1 MKQKV
6 CIVGDGLTGLTAALF
21 LSKLNIDIHLI
32 APNFE
37 KKFKDNRT
45 TALSRSNYNFLIKF
59 LGEKNSKLFWP
70 SSKIN
75 LYHQNQNANQNFMT
89 FEDNGKN
96 LLYVVENNKIKN
108 LFKTMLK
115 KKNNVKIFKKK
126 IKKINVLNSAIHFEK
141 KKNFYDLVF
150 LCIGK
155 APNIIE
161 NLIGS
166 RIVQNDTKQ
175 VAITTI
181 VKHNEKNLNSSQYFF
196 KEGPLAVLP
205 TSKNSFSLVWSLNKN
220 AKSKKINDLIKEK
233 LKIILGSRKYF
244 SFTKIDTF
252 PISLKFNASYAKKN
266 ILVLGEGA
274 YSIHPIAGQGYNLIL
289 RDIKTLYT
297 EIYNLLSIGIQLK
310 DSQILNNFV
319 SKRKPENF
327 LFGIGIDFIN
337 RFFSDNKITKNF
349 KNIILK
355 DLNRFKLLK
364 NISLNLSNK
373 GIFY

>member
-115 KKNNVKIFKKK
+115 KKIMLKFLKKK
-126 IKKINVLNSAIHFEK
+126 
-141 KKNFYDLVF
+141 
-150 LCIGK
+150 
-155 APNIIE
+155 
-161 NLIGS
+161 
-166 RIVQNDTKQ
+166 
-175 VAITTI
+175 
-181 VKHNEKNLNSSQYFF
+181 
-196 KEGPLAVLP
+196 
-205 TSKNSFSLVWSLNKN
+205 
-220 AKSKKINDLIKEK
+220 
-233 LKIILGSRKYF
+233 
-244 SFTKIDTF
+244 
-252 PISLKFNASYAKKN
+252 
-266 ILVLGEGA
+266 
-274 YSIHPIAGQGYNLIL
+274 
-289 RDIKTLYT
+289 
-297 EIYNLLSIGIQLK
+297 
-310 DSQILNNFV
+310 
-319 SKRKPENF
+319 
-327 LFGIGIDFIN
+327 
-337 RFFSDNKITKNF
+337 
-349 KNIILK
+349 
-355 DLNRFKLLK
+355 
-364 NISLNLSNK
+364 
-373 GIFY
+373 